1 MTEKINLT
9 MAAVDRLKPITG
21 GRRWVYDDKTPGL
34 SVLVTPTG
42 AKAFYWLKKVNG
54 QTERFRL
61 GGFPDISVETARKLA
76 TNHNADASKG
86 VNPADLKR
94 KDRAELTLGNLWE
107 LFLEFHAPRKK
118 ASSVT
123 EDRRLWKRYLES
135 WQSRKLSAITNA
147 DVRKWHSRLGSDHGK
162 YAANRALALLS
173 MLFSVAK
180 DHGEWKHPNPCEGVK
195 KFAEKSRD
203 RFLQPEEL
211 PAFLT
216 ALDNLPDQQ
225 VANVFRICLF
235 TGARKGNVLSMRWED
250 IDLAGATWNIP
261 DTKANDSQLVALVP
275 EAVKLLTEIEKA
287 RTGSPFVFPSKEAG
301 TLAGHVQNVQHHW
314 KAVIE
319 AAGLPALRVHDLR
332 RTLGSWQALQGASL
346 QIIGKGLGHKHNATT
361 QRYARLTLE
370 PVRQSMAQAVSA
382 MLAAGKPTEGGVE

>member
-1 MTEKINLT
+1 MTEKINFT
-9 MAAVDRLKPITG
+9 MAAIERLKPITG

-34 SVLVTPTG
+34 TVLVTPTG
-42 AKAFYWLKKVNG
+42 SKAFYWLKKING

-61 GGFPDISVETARKLA
+61 GGFPDLTVDTARTLA
-76 TNHNADASKG
+76 TRHNADASKG

-94 KDRAELTLGNLWE
+94 KDRGELTLGTLWE

-118 ASSVT
+118 ASSIA

-135 WQSRKLSAITNA
+135 WQTRKLSSITNA

-180 DHGEWKHPNPCEGVK
+180 DHGEWKQLNPCEGVK

-203 RFLQPEEL
+203 RFLQPDEV
-211 PAFLT
+211 PAFLN
-216 ALDNLPDQQ
+216 ALDALPDQQ
-225 VANVFRICLF
+225 AANVFRLCLF
-235 TGARKGNVLSMRWED
+235 TGARKGNVLAMRWED

-275 EAVKLLTEIEKA
+275 EAVELLTTMEKT
-287 RTGSPFVFPSKEAG
+287 RTGSPYVFPVSRAG
-301 TLAGHVQNVQHHW
+301 CQTGHLQNVQKHW
-314 KAVIE
+314 KALTD
-319 AAGLPALRVHDLR
+319 AAGLPPLRVHDLR

-346 QIIGKGLGHKHNATT
+346 QIIGKGLGHKHNTTT
-361 QRYARLTLE
+361 QRYSRLTLE
-370 PVRQSMAQAVSA
+370 PVRQSMAKAVSA
-382 MLAAGKPTEGGVE
+382 IVAAGKPEGGVE